1 MILASLTKAI
11 REQNYYAVV
20 LEFLIVIAGVV
31 IGFQIN
37 AWNEARAEQAAE
49 RLALGRLLEET
60 ERAVAYWSAASD
72 DAARNNQ
79 NRRILVEALDRG
91 EAEADVAPALQDAL
105 LRLGHYPSIRAP
117 RAVLDELVATGAY
130 TRISDEALRAAV
142 SAYTAE
148 LAYIDGQLVQF
159 RTSHLKV
166 ETAFEGRVFS
176 VYDPSAPSLRRFEYD
191 LAALSEDRQFV
202 SHILDLVRNQLQFEF
217 YYRGALEQTGALCE
231 QLALALDQTCST
243 PQQRLEDERA
253 RQGVNQ

>member
-1 MILASLTKAI
+1 MILTSLSKAI

-37 AWNEARAEQAAE
+37 AWNEARAEEAAE
-49 RLALGRLLEET
+49 RRALGRLLEET
-60 ERAVAYWSAASD
+60 ERAVAYWEAAAEN
-72 DAARNNQ
+72 AARNNN
-79 NRRILVEALDRG
+79 NRRILVEALNQG
-91 EAEADVAPALQDAL
+91 AAEVSEEPALQDAL

-117 RAVLDELVATGAY
+117 RAVLDELVATGAFS
-130 TRISDEALRAAV
+130 RISDEALRTAV

-176 VYDPSAPSLRRFEYD
+176 VYDAEAASLRRFDYD
-191 LAALSEDRQFV
+191 LAALSQDRQFV
-202 SHILDLVRNQLQFEF
+202 SHILDLVRNQLQFEY
-217 YYRGALEQTGALCE
+217 YYRGALEQTDALCTR
-231 QLALALDQTCST
+231 LAIALNETCATSS
-243 PQQRLEDERA
+243 EIVDDERT
-253 RQGVNQ
+253 RRGVNE